1 MNKNILLPT
10 DFSDNA
16 WSAIAYALK
25 LYENETCTFYFLN
38 SFKSEISRMSNLS
51 NKLAR
56 VMKESAKKEMVEL
69 KRKARIVD
77 ANEKHSFE
85 TILSS
90 ESLLEAIHT
99 VTTTHEIDLVV
110 MGTKGAS
117 KTKEIFFGSNTVSV
131 LNKIKSC
138 PTLVVPDAYS
148 FVTPSQIAFPTD
160 YNKQY
165 TDKVLSPIKALSK
178 LYNSKI
184 RILHIEEEKELSET
198 QNTNINKLKKDLAA
212 FDYSFHWMSGYDQK
226 TSVII
231 DFIKELEINILV
243 LVNNKHSFIENII
256 NEPVI
261 KKIGFQPI
269 IPFLVIPE

>member
-1 MNKNILLPT
+1 MSKNILLPT

-16 WSAIAYALK
+16 WSAITYALK
-25 LYENETCTFYFLN
+25 LYENESCTFYFIN
-38 SFKSEISRMSNLS
+38 SFKSGSGSMSSLS
-51 NKLAR
+51 NKLSR
-56 VMKESAKKEMVEL
+56 VMKESANKDMQEL

-77 ANEKHSFE
+77 ANEKHNFE

-99 VTTTHEIDLVV
+99 VTTTHKIDMVV

-117 KTKEIFFGSNTVSV
+117 KTKEIFFGSNTVNV

-138 PTLVVPDAYS
+138 PVLAVPDGYS

-165 TDKVLSPIKALSK
+165 TDKILSPIKALSA
-178 LYNSKI
+178 LYHSKI

-198 QNTNINKLKKDLAA
+198 QNTNIKKLENDLSG
-212 FDYSFHWMSGYDQK
+212 FDCSFHWVPGYDQK
-226 TSVII
+226 TSVIV

-256 NEPVI
+256 NEPVV
-261 KKIGFQPI
+261 KKIGFSPI